1 MYKVYNSYVNEY
13 PSVHVYTVYK
23 ILVVYY
29 SLIYYMYIIKS

>member
-23 ILVVYY
+23 IFVVTVTTHKL
-29 SLIYYMYIIKS
+29 STE